1 MVAGWRLDELG
12 WRGLLAAV
20 LLSAPAWARDGE
32 PASEDA
38 QDADAEPVMVAEV
51 TPSGA
56 AATEASKAN
65 PVAPKKGEKKKDKVQ
80 EESLGEDP
88 DAVDDASAQAEEKQG
103 PEVRIFGRVFA
114 RASADER
121 DEYVRSL
128 GIPDARVGVGA
139 AYGNVEAEVTA
150 DLSSKNILKDAFVRL
165 ADDAKRFR
173 LYGGQFKAPFLARE
187 LESTWRLPMINRG
200 LVNEYLVETHELG
213 GRRFGLMGE
222 MRLKKVWDL
231 KVSAGLFQGGEGAAG
246 EQLGEDASVRVS
258 VEPFNLK
265 WLTLGASTYL
275 GEVLEGTRRHAA
287 AADATLRLGQFAL
300 SAEYV
305 TGQLPLGPFDAQ
317 LATASYALPLDA
329 AGEWALQ
336 PVLGAESLQ
345 LRGDIAGQGWAA
357 LGGINILFADS
368 FKAQFQVERAL
379 RPGDAA
385 PGLEYSLQL
394 ATRF

>member
-1 MVAGWRLDELG
+1 MVAGWRLDVLG

-20 LLSAPAWARDGE
+20 LLSSPAWAADGE
-32 PASEDA
+32 ATTEEA
-38 QDADAEPVMVAEV
+38 TDAEPVAVAEV

-56 AATEASKAN
+56 AVTEAPSAA
-65 PVAPKKGEKKKDKVQ
+65 APAVPRKPEKKKKGQ

-88 DAVDDASAQAEEKQG
+88 DAVDDAAAAEEEKDG
-103 PEVRIFGRVFA
+103 PQVRIFGRVFA

-121 DEYVRSL
+121 DEYVRAL
-128 GIPDARVGVGA
+128 RIPDARVGVGA
-139 AYGNVEAEVTA
+139 AFGNIEAEVTA

-187 LESTWRLPMINRG
+187 LESTWRLPMVNRG
-200 LVNEYLVETHELG
+200 LVNEYLVDTHELG

-222 MRLKKVWDL
+222 LRLKKTWDL
-231 KVSAGLFQGGEGAAG
+231 KVSAGLFQGGEGLTG
-246 EQLGEDASVRVS
+246 ERLSEDASARVS

-265 WLTLGASTYL
+265 WLTVGASTYL
-275 GEVLEGTRRHAA
+275 GEVLEGTRRYAA
-287 AADATLRLGQFAL
+287 AADATVHLGGFAL

-305 TGQLPLGPFDAQ
+305 TGQIALGPFDAQ
-317 LATASYALPLDA
+317 LAMASYALPLDA

-336 PVLGAESLQ
+336 PVLGAESLR
-345 LRGDIAGQGWAA
+345 LRGDVVGQGWAA
-357 LGGINILFADS
+357 LGGVNILYVDS